1 MRAFVTAAALAASLA
16 AGHAYAKEE
25 IVGRASVIDGDTIE
39 VRGVR
44 IRMQGID
51 APESSQTCERDGQP
65 YRCGQQAA
73 NHLDGL
79 VGGQT
84 VRCLEETKD
93 KYGRTVAVCFIAGA
107 DVNAQ
112 MVEQGWAVAYR
123 QYSTAYVPHEERAK
137 AARKGIWA
145 GTFQMPSEF
154 RKAKKEGGVKP
165 VAAKGGETPAA
176 AEPAKKCLIKGNI
189 NAKGEKIFHV
199 PGGRFY
205 DNTRIEEAQGERW
218 FCTEAEA
225 TAAGWRAA
233 H

>member
-16 AGHAYAKEE
+16 ADHAYAKEE

-51 APESSQTCERDGQP
+51 APRVESDLRDGRPAVPLRPAVGEPSRRAGRRADRPVPGGDQ
-65 YRCGQQAA
+65 GQ
-73 NHLDGL
+73 
-79 VGGQT
+79 V
-84 VRCLEETKD
+84 
-93 KYGRTVAVCFIAGA
+93 RTVAVCFAG
-107 DVNAQ
+107 DLDLNGR
-112 MVEQGWAVAYR
+112 MVEEGRAVAYH
-123 QYSTAYVPHEERAK
+123 QYSSAYVPNEDRAK
-137 AARKGIWA
+137 AANKGIWV
-145 GTFQMPSEF
+145 GTFQIPSEF

-165 VAAKGGETPAA
+165 VAA
-176 AEPAKKCLIKGNI
+176 EPAKMCPIKGNI

-199 PGGRFY
+199 PGGRVY
-205 DNTRIEEAQGERW
+205 DNTAITEAQSERW
-218 FCTEAEA
+218 FCTEAEP

>member
-1 MRAFVTAAALAASLA
+1 MRAIVTAAVLVASLS
-16 AGHAYAKEE
+16 AGHAFAKEE
-25 IVGRASVIDGDTIE
+25 IVGRASVIDGDTME

-79 VGGQT
+79 AGGKS

-93 KYGRTVAVCFIAGA
+93 KYGRTVAVCFAG
-107 DVNAQ
+107 DLDLNGR
-112 MVEQGWAVAYR
+112 MVEEGWAMAYR
-123 QYSTAYVPHEERAK
+123 QYSTAYVPNEDRAK
-137 AARKGIWA
+137 AAKKGVWA
-145 GTFQMPSEF
+145 GTFQMPSDF

-165 VAAKGGETPAA
+165 VAAKGGEATG
-176 AEPAKKCLIKGNI
+176 PAKGCPIKGNI

-205 DNTRIEEAQGERW
+205 DNTAITETQGERW

-225 TAAGWRAA
+225 VAAGWRAA

>member
-1 MRAFVTAAALAASLA
+1 MRALVTAAALAASLA

-73 NHLDGL
+73 NFLDGL

-123 QYSTAYVPHEERAK
+123 QYSTAYVPAEDRAK

-145 GTFQMPSEF
+145 GTFQVPSEF
-154 RKAKKEGGVKP
+154 RKAKKEGGVKA
-165 VAAKGGETPAA
+165 VAAKGGEAPA
-176 AEPAKKCLIKGNI
+176 AEPVKKCLIKGNI

-205 DNTRIEEAQGERW
+205 ENTQINEAQGERW

>member
-51 APESSQTCERDGQP
+51 APESSQTCEMDGQP
-65 YRCGQQAA
+65 YRCGQQSA

-93 KYGRTVAVCFIAGA
+93 KYGRTVAVCFAG
-107 DVNAQ
+107 DLDLNGR
-112 MVEQGWAVAYR
+112 MVEEGWAVAYR
-123 QYSTAYVPHEERAK
+123 QYSSAYVPNEDRAK
-137 AARKGIWA
+137 AAKKGIWA

-165 VAAKGGETPAA
+165 VAAKGGEAAA
-176 AEPAKKCLIKGNI
+176 AEPAKKCPIKGNI

-205 DNTRIEEAQGERW
+205 DNTAITEAQGERW